1 MHSCS
6 TPFLSSLIVC
16 LQERIFG
23 KELQFMHLVLAVPA
37 FSRCQSSLHF
47 LSALP
52 LDLFHG
58 PRIRSVPRASISPQ
72 RNTPNRMPL
81 QIVRISGHFDWRA
94 FRLHRARGGLP
105 PHRGDVARGRGNASA
120 HHLRLRRLLSAF
132 SDCHD
137 NHRYCRPFSAH
148 PSSAR

>member
-6 TPFLSSLIVC
+6 TPSLSSRIVC
-16 LQERIFG
+16 LQERILR
-23 KELQFMHLVLAVPA
+23 KELPFMHPVIAVLA

-47 LSALP
+47 LLTLP
-52 LDLFHG
+52 LDLLHG
-58 PRIRSVPRASISPQ
+58 SRIRSVPRASVSPQ
-72 RNTPNRMPL
+72 RNTPNRMSL
-81 QIVRISGHFDWRA
+81 QIVRISGHFDWRT

-120 HHLRLRRLLSAF
+120 HHLRLRRLLGAF
-132 SDCHD
+132 SDRHD
-137 NHRYCRPFSAH
+137 DHRYYRPCSVH

>member
-6 TPFLSSLIVC
+6 TPSLSSLIVC
-16 LQERIFG
+16 LQERILR
-23 KELQFMHLVLAVPA
+23 KELQLMHPVLAVLA

-58 PRIRSVPRASISPQ
+58 PCIRSVPRASSSPQ

-94 FRLHRARGGLP
+94 FRLHRARGGLS

-132 SDCHD
+132 SDRHD
-137 NHRYCRPFSAH
+137 DHRYYHPCSAR

>member
-6 TPFLSSLIVC
+6 TPTLSSLIVR
-16 LQERIFG
+16 LQERILW
-23 KELQFMHLVLAVPA
+23 KELQFMHPVLAVLA

-47 LSALP
+47 LLALA
-52 LDLFHG
+52 LDLLHG

-105 PHRGDVARGRGNASA
+105 PHRGDIARGRGSASA
-120 HHLRLRRLLSAF
+120 HHLRLRRLLGAF
-132 SDCHD
+132 SDRHD
-137 NHRYCRPFSAH
+137 NHRYCRPCSAH